1 MEAIYQSIALYLGRT
16 FKPLGALARPWA
28 SLAPLKGLLSLLFF
42 YLAVSLGYIVY
53 FSESFNFGKRIV
65 ALHISIVSC
74 LVLVTMVSLG
84 ALTRFERIR
93 SSRFARLALALV
105 PATGFSLLVT
115 LYFANYVANSLWGN
129 NVNYDLAS
137 QYLFG
142 GGIFQGELQ
151 LLPTRAYLAW
161 AACLLAIFSI
171 HLALAGPLFKS
182 LEELFLPGGRLS
194 LFRDR
199 RRALKSAA
207 GVLAGFLLLGFI
219 GFQSTNVESPY
230 RDRVLLREPVVSL
243 FTNRSGLNDFIGY
256 KVRTALEQEA
266 KHSRASYPA
275 GQSFEKRNVVIILVD
290 SLRADHMQTYGYE
303 RPTTPFLTGLVKA
316 GRVKQVEIAT
326 SACADTNCGVLAV
339 LASRNLRKQIP
350 QSFKLHELLY
360 DQGYK
365 VHFILSGNHHW
376 YDLKSSYG
384 TSFTSYFDGSLSKK
398 FDWNDDR
405 VIFEGLEQ
413 APDFSGEPAFF
424 YFHLMS
430 LHSTGVKHEEHSKYR
445 PAKNWI
451 EFSRGEFDSASVT
464 NYYDNG
470 VIQTDAIIKGIFEGL
485 ERKGYLD
492 KSIVLILSDHG
503 EGLGQKDH
511 ALYGHVNYLYQES
524 IRIPL
529 LIYDDPQAKYDELK
543 YATQIDVAPT
553 VVDRLGLEAPSC
565 WQGRSLLDPGGSQYS
580 FHQTATSFPSYAVIY
595 RTDRAIYKYLR
606 QHGQGEALYELV
618 SDPGE
623 KHNLIETG
631 DQAIITHMREKL
643 AENLANP

>member
-1 MEAIYQSIALYLGRT
+1 M
-16 FKPLGALARPWA
+16 
-28 SLAPLKGLLSLLFF
+28 
-42 YLAVSLGYIVY
+42 
-53 FSESFNFGKRIV
+53 
-65 ALHISIVSC
+65 
-74 LVLVTMVSLG
+74 
-84 ALTRFERIR
+84 
-93 SSRFARLALALV
+93 
-105 PATGFSLLVT
+105 
-115 LYFANYVANSLWGN
+115 
-129 NVNYDLAS
+129 
-137 QYLFG
+137 
-142 GGIFQGELQ
+142 
-151 LLPTRAYLAW
+151 
-161 AACLLAIFSI
+161 
-171 HLALAGPLFKS
+171 
-182 LEELFLPGGRLS
+182 
-194 LFRDR
+194 
-199 RRALKSAA
+199 
-207 GVLAGFLLLGFI
+207 
-219 GFQSTNVESPY
+219 
-230 RDRVLLREPVVSL
+230 REPVVSL

-256 KVRTALEQEA
+256 KVRAGLEQEA
-266 KHSRASYPA
+266 KRSRAAYPA

-303 RPTTPFLTGLVKA
+303 RPTTPFLASLVKA
-316 GRVKQVEIAT
+316 GRIKQVEMAT

-339 LASRNLRKQIP
+339 LASRTLRKQIP

-384 TSFTSYFDGSLSKK
+384 TSLTSYFDGSLSSKY
-398 FDWNDDR
+398 DWNDDR

-413 APDFSGEPAFF
+413 APDFSGAPAFF

-451 EFSRGEFDSASVT
+451 EFSRGEFDPTAAA

-503 EGLGQKDH
+503 EGLGQPDH
-511 ALYGHVNYLYQES
+511 SLYGHVNYLYQES

-529 LIYDDPQAKYDELK
+529 LIYDDPQTKYADLK

-565 WQGRSLLDPGGSQYS
+565 WQGRSLLDPDGSRYS

-606 QHGQGEALYELV
+606 QYGEGEALYELV

-623 KHNLIETG
+623 KHNLIETA
-631 DQAIITHMREKL
+631 DPAIITHMREKL
-643 AENLANP
+643 AESLANP